1 MPKVSICIPTYMQVK
16 YVENTLE
23 SISMQSYLDYEVV
36 ITDDSADNSVE
47 ELVKSREWFF
57 NLRYIRNEKRLGS
70 PANWNE
76 AIKHASGEYIKIL
89 HHDEW
94 FPHND
99 CLKKFVAMLETKPT
113 ADFAFS
119 STIICRQDKA
129 KKRIHS
135 PAKERVN
142 RFRQDINRLFP
153 HNIIGSPGATIYRKS
168 VDLYFDTNLKWVV
181 DLEFYIKLLKQNA
194 DFVYCEEPLVST
206 IDGAPHQVTAECL
219 GRRDVE
225 LYEWVYLYNCHG
237 LSAKVYWEHVS
248 FFWELFNRHRVT
260 SVDELRQ
267 IGYEG
272 AIPAIFPHIIHSI
285 VLTRLF
291 GFKKSRTGRVA

>member
-1 MPKVSICIPTYMQVK
+1 M
-16 YVENTLE
+16 
-23 SISMQSYLDYEVV
+23 
-36 ITDDSADNSVE
+36 
-47 ELVKSREWFF
+47 
-57 NLRYIRNEKRLGS
+57 
-70 PANWNE
+70 
-76 AIKHASGEYIKIL
+76 
-89 HHDEW
+89 
-94 FPHND
+94 
-99 CLKKFVAMLETKPT
+99 
-113 ADFAFS
+113 
-119 STIICRQDKA
+119 
-129 KKRIHS
+129 
-135 PAKERVN
+135 
-142 RFRQDINRLFP
+142 
-153 HNIIGSPGATIYRKS
+153 
-168 VDLYFDTNLKWVV
+168 
-181 DLEFYIKLLKQNA
+181 LKQNA

-225 LYEWVYLYNCHG
+225 LYEWAYLYNCHG

-260 SVDELRQ
+260 SVDDLRQ